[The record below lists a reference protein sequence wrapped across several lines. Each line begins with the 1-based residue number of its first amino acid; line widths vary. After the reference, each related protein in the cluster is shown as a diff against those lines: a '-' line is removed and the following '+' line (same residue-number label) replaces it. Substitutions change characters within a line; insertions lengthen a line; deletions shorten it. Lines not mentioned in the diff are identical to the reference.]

1 MLPRLLH
8 PPSPTLARV
17 TRAGDLEIRVEPST
31 HGAATVVR
39 VDGDLDMATSP
50 ELEEALEGADVSKR
64 IVIDLSGCTFLDSSA
79 VRALVATARAA
90 EPAGGDVALVT
101 RDPGILRVL
110 EIASVDMLL
119 PVHATV
125 ELASV
130 TPES

>member
-1 MLPRLLH
+1 M
-8 PPSPTLARV
+8 
-17 TRAGDLEIRVEPST
+17 
-31 HGAATVVR
+31 VVR

-50 ELEEALEGADVSKR
+50 ELEEALEGADASKR

-79 VRALVATARAA
+79 VRVLIALARTAQS
-90 EPAGGDVALVT
+90 AGGDIALVT

-119 PVHATV
+119 PVHETV

>member
-1 MLPRLLH
+1 
-8 PPSPTLARV
+8 
-17 TRAGDLEIRVEPST
+17 
-31 HGAATVVR
+31 
-39 VDGDLDMATSP
+39 MATAP
-50 ELEEALEGADVSKR
+50 ELEEALEGADVGKR
-64 IVIDLSGCTFLDSSA
+64 IVVDLSGCTFLDSSA

-119 PVHATV
+119 PVHETV

>member
-1 MLPRLLH
+1 M
-8 PPSPTLARV
+8 
-17 TRAGDLEIRVEPST
+17 EPSAY
-31 HGAATVVR
+31 GDAMVVR
-39 VDGDLDMATSP
+39 VHGDLDMATAP
-50 ELEEALEGADVSKR
+50 GLEEALEGADVSKR

-110 EIASVDMLL
+110 EIASLDMLL
-119 PVHATV
+119 PVHETV

>member
-1 MLPRLLH
+1 M
-8 PPSPTLARV
+8 
-17 TRAGDLEIRVEPST
+17 
-31 HGAATVVR
+31 VVR

-50 ELEEALEGADVSKR
+50 ELEEALESADVSKR

-90 EPAGGDVALVT
+90 GPAGGDVALVT

-110 EIASVDMLL
+110 QIASVDVLL
-119 PVHATV
+119 PVHETV